1 MMLEQQLER
10 VTLEMASVQNVVTE
24 MTQSFKNQ
32 IVIKDQEVK
41 KCQETNASLKSF
53 NAELDKKCRDLEE
66 LDRVNR
72 DKISQL
78 EKRIEG
84 GLKDMK
90 VESDYENLEHGS
102 LDDLSNLVQAELDRS
117 SELDN
122 TLLSQV
128 VTGLGLELDTTALS
142 NNNTWVTEIQRLIRK
157 IQSDGIK
164 VKTSSIKIK
173 FSQKQ
178 IKCIYLLYEHQLL
191 LNELLLD

>member
-1 MMLEQQLER
+1 MLEQQLER

-32 IVIKDQEVK
+32 IIIEDQEVK

-53 NAELDKKCRDLEE
+53 NIELDKKCRDLEE
-66 LDRVNR
+66 LDRANR

-142 NNNTWVTEIQRLIRK
+142 NNNTGVTEIQRLIRK

-164 VKTSSIKIK
+164 VKISSLKIK
-173 FSQKQ
+173 FGQKQ
-178 IKCIYLLYEHQLL
+178 IYTFAIQPTMVI
-191 LNELLLD
+191 